1 MASIDQEL
9 KELLQ
14 QAARDAFDLPLEAD
28 TIRIDIPKF
37 KEQGDYSSNLA
48 MQLAKTLKKKPRE
61 IAETLV
67 QSAKTEGTPVE
78 SIEIAGPGFLN
89 FRLVKDRYARLIPQI
104 LEQGSAYGQG
114 ADNGVKVNLE
124 YVSANPTGSLHLGHA
139 RGAAWGDAVARIMKK
154 AGYDVT
160 REYYIN
166 DAGNQIRNLAESL
179 RARYLQALGQE
190 AEIGPDG
197 YLGQDIKDK
206 GAELAEKYGAKY
218 VADTPENLAFFRQ
231 EGIDFELDKIRKDLD
246 FYRVHFDV
254 WSSEQALRDAGL
266 LEKALGVLAENEK
279 TYEQDGAL
287 WFRTTDYG
295 DDKDRVL
302 RKTDGSYTYLTPDI
316 AYHNSK
322 YERGFDV
329 LVDFLGADHHG
340 YITRLKGSM
349 AALGNDP
356 DKLNVDII
364 QMVRLVHNGEEAKM
378 SKRLG
383 NATTIRELG
392 EAVGVDAARYFFVS
406 RALDSQL
413 DFDVELAVKQSSDN
427 PVYYAQY
434 AHARMCSILK
444 GLPELPAPE
453 SYTRL
458 VHEKEIDLLKTLQEY
473 PSVVQDAA
481 RTRQAHRIVH
491 YIQNLAARF
500 HSFYNVCKV
509 NDPADPELSAE
520 RAALIS
526 ACRSVLADALSLIG
540 VEAPESM

>member
-154 AGYDVT
+154 AGYEVT

-179 RARYLQALGQE
+179 RARYLQTLGQE

-206 GAELAEKYGAKY
+206 GAELAEKYGDQYA
-218 VADTPENLAFFRQ
+218 ADTPENLAFFRR
-231 EGIDFELDKIRKDLD
+231 EGIDFELDKIKKDLD

-434 AHARMCSILK
+434 AHARMCSILR

>member
-206 GAELAEKYGAKY
+206 GAELAEKYGDKY
-218 VADTPENLAFFRQ
+218 AADTPENLAFFRR
-231 EGIDFELDKIRKDLD
+231 EGIDFELDKIKKDLD

-444 GLPELPAPE
+444 GLPELPARE

>member
-61 IAETLV
+61 IAETLG

-154 AGYDVT
+154 AGYEVT

-206 GAELAEKYGAKY
+206 GAELAEKYGDQYA
-218 VADTPENLAFFRQ
+218 ADTPENLAFFRR
-231 EGIDFELDKIRKDLD
+231 EGIDFELDKIKKDLD

-413 DFDVELAVKQSSDN
+413 DFDVELAMKQSSDN

-458 VHEKEIDLLKTLQEY
+458 VLEKEIDLLKTLQEY

-526 ACRSVLADALSLIG
+526 ACRTVLADALSLIG